1 MAERKQKGG
10 GVCMLG
16 YAPWTVVTPGE
27 EDVAQVGAACSCAC
41 FDSLSCRA
49 YSNAT
54 MYIIKKGN

>member
-1 MAERKQKGG
+1 
-10 GVCMLG
+10 MLG